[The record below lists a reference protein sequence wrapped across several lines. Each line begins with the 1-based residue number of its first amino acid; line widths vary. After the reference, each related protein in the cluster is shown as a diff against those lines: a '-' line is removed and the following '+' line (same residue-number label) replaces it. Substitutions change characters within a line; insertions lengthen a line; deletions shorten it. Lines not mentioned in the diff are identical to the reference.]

1 MCQNA
6 APAAAE
12 WRCGDQPRPLP
23 LAAFPPLLRQ
33 EGGPSHPQARGP
45 GGQDQE
51 SVLSGYLFLQQC
63 DSYRIRIS
71 HVQF

>member
-51 SVLSGYLFLQQC
+51 SVLSG
-63 DSYRIRIS
+63 
-71 HVQF
+71 